1 MSDFFEFEGAKSNPD
16 HGENSHSDQGFIND
30 ITPIL
35 SETQIIRTIMDNSQ
49 DTLYFKDSLSRF
61 IMNSRAHALQFGLS
75 DPVELLGKSDAD
87 FYPQRFADKAITDEQ
102 EIMRSGRPIIGKIEK
117 WERDDGTVVWFSASK
132 YPLYNDIGQIVG
144 TWGTS
149 RDITELKEAQQ
160 ELENVNARLEK
171 ANATLTELAVIDE
184 LSGLYNRRNF
194 DDILQKTFKLYTR
207 LRDRSLPASFCLLII
222 DIDNFKVINDTYGH
236 LEGDAAIRFT
246 ANLLTSHI
254 RTSDYSFR
262 YGGDEYA
269 IILPDT
275 PYSGGIE
282 VAQKLRGA
290 VENTPLM
297 LGAKQ
302 LNMTISIGLACFKD
316 QTSGMQLLHTADE
329 NLYKAKQA
337 GKNCVN

>member
-1 MSDFFEFEGAKSNPD
+1 MSDFFEFEGEKSNT
-16 HGENSHSDQGFIND
+16 DQGSTSKPDLNFTSD
-30 ITPIL
+30 ITPFL

-49 DTLYFKDSLSRF
+49 DTLYFKDSFSRF
-61 IMNSRAHALQFGLS
+61 IMNSRAHARQFGLS
-75 DPVELLGKSDAD
+75 DPADLLGKSDTD
-87 FYPQRFADKAITDEQ
+87 FYPQRFAAKAFADEQ
-102 EIMRSGRPIIGKIEK
+102 EIMKTGQPIIATIEK
-117 WERDDGTVVWFSASK
+117 WDRDDGTAVWFSASK

-171 ANATLTELAVIDE
+171 ANAALTELAVIDE

-222 DIDNFKVINDTYGH
+222 DIDNFKVINDTHGH

-275 PYSGGIE
+275 PYTGGLD
-282 VAQKLRGA
+282 VAQKLRAA
-290 VENTPLM
+290 VENTPLHV
-297 LGAKQ
+297 GAKR
-302 LNMTISIGLACFKD
+302 LNMTISIGVACFKD
-316 QTSGMQLLHTADE
+316 QTSGMQILHTADE

-337 GKNCVN
+337 GKNRVN